1 MSVLRLL
8 FVFFRIGLLNELQY
22 RANFL
27 LQLFKTGFNFAWS
40 ITAVAVVFSHTDDLN
55 GWQPA
60 EIVALLG
67 VFVLMGGLIGVVIQP
82 SMEKFIEDVR
92 EGTLDFTLTK
102 PEDAQ
107 VLVSVGQVRVWRLLD
122 VVAGPVII
130 AAALYHLGRG
140 AGPEAAVK
148 FGIALSAGSLIMY
161 SFWVILATIS
171 FLVHPH
177 REHTD
182 DFPGHV
188 RRGALAGH
196 HLPGVAAGGADLPRP
211 GDLRG
216 HGACPGLGGAPDRGL
231 PDRHGGACPGLARRL
246 PAVLEESGCATIP
259 ALLREGG
266 PLPRPLRGAGI
277 PPGSPPG
284 SPPGAIA

>member
-1 MSVLRLL
+1 MSILRLL
-8 FVFFRIGLLNELQY
+8 CVFFRIGLLNELQY

-40 ITAVAVVFSHTDDLN
+40 IGAVAVVFGHTDDLN

-102 PEDAQ
+102 PEEAQ
-107 VLVSVGQVRVWRLLD
+107 VLVSVGQVRIWRLLD

-130 AAALYHLGRG
+130 AAALYYLGRG

-148 FGIALSAGSLIMY
+148 FGIALSAGSVIMY
-161 SFWVILATIS
+161 SFWLILATIS
-171 FLVHPH
+171 FWFIRIENILMIFHGMYEAARWPVTIYPGWLRAALTFLVPVTFAVTVPAQALVG
-177 REHTD
+177 RLTS
-182 DFPGHV
+182 DFLIGT
-188 RRGALAGH
+188 
-196 HLPGVAAGGADLPRP
+196 
-211 GDLRG
+211 
-216 HGACPGLGGAPDRGL
+216 
-231 PDRHGGACPGLARRL
+231 
-246 PAVLEESGCATIP
+246 AVLALVLLVVSRLFWKIGVRHYSGAS
-259 ALLREGG
+259 A
-266 PLPRPLRGAGI
+266 
-277 PPGSPPG
+277 
-284 SPPGAIA
+284 